1 MIKKKKQTIPVS
13 IDKQEILLM
22 LRAYQEHPDSWEAL
36 IIEMLEN
43 VNHLSDEARKRYKS
57 SSTLWLAN
65 RVSGKICNLLSQKEP
80 IKDPD
85 IRMEVEKV
93 RQLELHR
100 GSEYFEDS
108 DSDEHQLA
116 IKSLFSSQRR
126 VLKRVVRS
134 PNLSLKLPQPVQSQQ
149 SSVQPKQPRAHSQQ
163 PSIKRKKKCL
173 TDSESDSDGDIDDY
187 SSYDDEDGDEY
198 SDDDDYEEDMENS
211 DDDNV
216 SDDNSNDDEPP
227 LKKVKI

>member
-1 MIKKKKQTIPVS
+1 
-13 IDKQEILLM
+13 
-22 LRAYQEHPDSWEAL
+22 
-36 IIEMLEN
+36 
-43 VNHLSDEARKRYKS
+43 
-57 SSTLWLAN
+57 
-65 RVSGKICNLLSQKEP
+65 
-80 IKDPD
+80 
-85 IRMEVEKV
+85 MEVEKV

-116 IKSLFSSQRR
+116 IKSLFSSQRQ

-149 SSVQPKQPRAHSQQ
+149 SSVQSKQPPAHSQEL
-163 PSIKRKKKCL
+163 SVKWKKKCL

-198 SDDDDYEEDMENS
+198 SDDDDYEEDMEKS

-227 LKKVKI
+227 LKKVRI